1 MGTKTTREEWS
12 KRIERWKDSGL
23 SAKDFA
29 NEAGISARSLSWW
42 RWQLGMKAT
51 EPTLAH
57 PTRRLKR
64 KAKAAPAA
72 SQMTFVEV
80 SGPTQ
85 GEPFEIV
92 LASGRR
98 IRVPSGFD
106 APTLE
111 RLLVVLERSA

>member
-1 MGTKTTREEWS
+1 MAKATREEWS

-29 NEAGISARSLSWW
+29 NETGISQRSLSWW
-42 RWQLGMKAT
+42 RWQLGRKAT
-51 EPTLAH
+51 EPTLAR
-57 PTRRLKR
+57 PTQRRKR
-64 KAKAAPAA
+64 EAKAAPPA
-72 SQMTFVEV
+72 SRMTFVEV
-80 SGPTQ
+80 SAPAPS
-85 GEPFEIV
+85 EPFEIV